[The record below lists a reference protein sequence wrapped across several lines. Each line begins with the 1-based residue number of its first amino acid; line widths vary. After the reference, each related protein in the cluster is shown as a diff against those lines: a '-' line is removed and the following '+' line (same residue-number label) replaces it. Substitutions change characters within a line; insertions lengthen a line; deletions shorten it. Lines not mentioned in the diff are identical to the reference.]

1 MKKKILVITSSRA
14 DFGILSNL
22 IKIIDNDS
30 SLNLQLIVTGS
41 HLNKYKNS
49 SLKEITEQKI
59 KIKKIIKIDM
69 KNNSQMDTI
78 KICSELLIKFK
89 KTYDKIK
96 PHLILILGDRFEIFS
111 AALSAYYSRIPIAH
125 IHGGEVTE
133 GAFDEAIRHSI
144 TKLSNFHFVTNN
156 EYYKRVIQLGENPN
170 NIFLVGSLGS
180 ENIRKNILIS
190 KKVLEKKF
198 NFNFLRF

>member
-96 PHLILILGDRFEIFS
+96 TLLKMVLLVFTIIF
-111 AALSAYYSRIPIAH
+111 
-125 IHGGEVTE
+125 
-133 GAFDEAIRHSI
+133 
-144 TKLSNFHFVTNN
+144 
-156 EYYKRVIQLGENPN
+156 
-170 NIFLVGSLGS
+170 
-180 ENIRKNILIS
+180 
-190 KKVLEKKF
+190 
-198 NFNFLRF
+198 

>member
-144 TKLSNFHFVTNN
+144 TKLSNFHFVT
-156 EYYKRVIQLGENPN
+156 
-170 NIFLVGSLGS
+170 
-180 ENIRKNILIS
+180 
-190 KKVLEKKF
+190 
-198 NFNFLRF
+198 